1 MYQRRRVH
9 MVHEKWSQRTNISLI
24 TQQWTGFIPQWNQ
37 VTGITQSTA
46 KLAVPYQWCVLLSMG
61 DGGNLLYRNAS
72 PCVPGDAYPVI
83 FSLTVRWNDGQNPHS
98 KSILEIRKD
107 LHRRPHPFYPL
118 MIYQI
123 VKRYHR
129 NVAVSTLSA
138 ENPRNNKMGR
148 VLLWTGLHRGN
159 FERESSKSKSSF
171 SGDGSSPN

>member
-1 MYQRRRVH
+1 MKSAHEYFTHNPTMNRLHSPVKSSNRNHPKYSKISGSVPMMCTVEYGWRRQSSVPKRQL
-9 MVHEKWSQRTNISLI
+9 MC
-24 TQQWTGFIPQWNQ
+24 TG
-37 VTGITQSTA
+37 
-46 KLAVPYQWCVLLSMG
+46 
-61 DGGNLLYRNAS
+61 R
-72 PCVPGDAYPVI
+72 CVPGHFLFDCP
-83 FSLTVRWNDGQNPHS
+83 LKWRS
-98 KSILEIRKD
+98 KSALKINPCEIRKD
-107 LHRRPHPFYPL
+107 LHRRLHPFYPL